1 MILKEFIE
9 KERKAIRLSW
19 LKDVKS
25 NIERMIVFILDESD
39 EIDQIAIEKMN
50 QLHTWLE
57 DEIAKIEPAKTT
69 ESVSSVV
76 EETKPMEAEIPPMSD
91 SGQNQASDSTIPSP
105 DQGQAAG

>member
-25 NIERMIVFILDESD
+25 NIERMIVFVLNESD

-57 DEIAKIEPAKTT
+57 DEIAKIEPAH
-69 ESVSSVV
+69 
-76 EETKPMEAEIPPMSD
+76 PADAEIPPMSD